1 VANISN
7 IGIGTGAERSIGA
20 VLIQAGRLKPEQ
32 AEQILR
38 LQREQGLRFGD
49 AAMQLGFLTQGD
61 IDFALSRQFD
71 YPYLQPGESNVSEDV
86 IAAYRPFSPQV
97 ETLRGLRT
105 QLMLRWFADGP
116 VRKALAIVSEAR
128 KEGRSFIAANLAVV
142 FSQLGERTLLID
154 GDLRNPS
161 QHKLFGVDNRVGLSE
176 LLSGRAGIEAVQR
189 IPSLLNLSVLPSGAL
204 PPNPQE
210 LLARP
215 RFKELLH
222 ELAVDR
228 DVILVDCP
236 ASADTADSQT
246 IAQRTGAA
254 LIVARKGSARM
265 KRVQALCDNLIQ
277 SRAVVVGAV
286 LNDF

>member
-1 VANISN
+1 VENISN

-20 VLIQAGRLKPEQ
+20 ILIQADRLKPEE

-105 QLMLRWFADGP
+105 QLMQRWSADGP

-176 LLSGRAGIEAVQR
+176 LLSSRAGIEAVQS
-189 IPSLLNLSVLPSGAL
+189 IPSFLNLSMLPSGAL

-236 ASADTADSQT
+236 AAADIADSQT

-286 LNDF
+286 LNAF